1 MKVVGIILLVNVDD
15 VVKMKIEL
23 LFVIL
28 KRKKDDIGIWFCI
41 YFFIWLYCIWYEIK
55 LIVNFDMK
63 L

>member
-28 KRKKDDIGIWFCI
+28 KRKKDDIGI
-41 YFFIWLYCIWYEIK
+41 
-55 LIVNFDMK
+55 
-63 L
+63 